1 MITLSHVANAS
12 AQGVQVRCFVPSH
25 LQVCNLSSSST
36 LHPQLFDSRK
46 SFIMRSYK
54 ISPVTPLECAD
65 PKTPRRNSFRMRSY
79 KKSQGGGGVPVRMAR
94 HSNVLFAFNS
104 GPRENLAR
112 HAARPHPARAFGVY
126 QFRGPRK
133 PVRRRPSTE

>member
-79 KKSQGGGGVPVRMAR
+79 KKAR
-94 HSNVLFAFNS
+94 GEGYVFPIFQFQFSSFQLRGWPQTPILSEESLGLS
-104 GPRENLAR
+104 GTANGEL
-112 HAARPHPARAFGVY
+112 
-126 QFRGPRK
+126 
-133 PVRRRPSTE
+133 

>member
-1 MITLSHVANAS
+1 MITLSHVANPS
-12 AQGVQVRCFVPSH
+12 ARGVQVRCFVPSH

-36 LHPQLFDSRK
+36 LDPQLFDSRK

-79 KKSQGGGGVPVRMAR
+79 KKSQGGRGTPFRVQTGRIPDKTD
-94 HSNVLFAFNS
+94 
-104 GPRENLAR
+104 REDC
-112 HAARPHPARAFGVY
+112 
-126 QFRGPRK
+126 
-133 PVRRRPSTE
+133 

>member
-36 LHPQLFDSRK
+36 LDPQLFDSRK

-54 ISPVTPLECAD
+54 ISPVTPLECAVT
-65 PKTPRRNSFRMRSY
+65 KKARGRGTSFRFSNFNFRVSKFEGGRRLRSY
-79 KKSQGGGGVPVRMAR
+79 RRSRSAC
-94 HSNVLFAFNS
+94 
-104 GPRENLAR
+104 LAR
-112 HAARPHPARAFGVY
+112 
-126 QFRGPRK
+126 
-133 PVRRRPSTE
+133 